1 MGISLTPQNPIN
13 EATQENVSV
22 RFPGRFNGNILTT
35 PFFTDTVIA
44 AREARIAAADFAPY
58 IVMEPETTVPFV
70 QVSPLPM
77 LEEGLA
83 VEVRGL
89 FVPITPTEN

>member
-1 MGISLTPQNPIN
+1 MGISLTPQSPIN
-13 EATQENVSV
+13 EATQEHVSV
-22 RFPGRFNGNILTT
+22 RLPGRFNSNLLET
-35 PFFTDTVIA
+35 PFFTSTVIA

-58 IVMEPETTVPFV
+58 IVMEPDTTIPFV

-89 FVPITPTEN
+89 FVPITPTED